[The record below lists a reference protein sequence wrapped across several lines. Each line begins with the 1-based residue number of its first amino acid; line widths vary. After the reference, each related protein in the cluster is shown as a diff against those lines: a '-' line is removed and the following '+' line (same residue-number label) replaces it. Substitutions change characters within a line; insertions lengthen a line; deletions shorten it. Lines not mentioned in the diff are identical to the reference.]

1 MGYNFSMHDNNV
13 PNKNLD
19 LEKGRKGNWIQTF
32 SGQMFW
38 PLDPRP
44 EEIFTHDIAHALS
57 LICRYAGHCRE
68 FYSVAQHCVIGT
80 HLVPR
85 HLALD
90 FLFHDASE
98 AYISDLPKP
107 VKVHLADYKEIEA
120 TIEAAI
126 AERYGLQ
133 DPHPPEIK
141 TMDWTLLATEARDL
155 MEIPRM
161 AWYIPEGIRALDYV
175 IKPWKPS
182 KAESLFHRHFEV
194 LTSKAYAEGKVSLD
208 IFHDQV
214 FI

>member
-1 MGYNFSMHDNNV
+1 MHDNNFSY
-13 PNKNLD
+13 NKKID
-19 LEKGRKGNWIQTF
+19 LETEERKGNWIQTF

-38 PLDPRP
+38 PMDPRP

-68 FYSVAQHCVIGT
+68 FYSVAQHSVIGT

-90 FLFHDASE
+90 FLFHDGSE

-107 VKVHLADYKEIEA
+107 VKVHIPEYQEIEKTIEKCIGERYNLKYPHPKEIK
-120 TIEAAI
+120 
-126 AERYGLQ
+126 
-133 DPHPPEIK
+133 D
-141 TMDWTLLATEARDL
+141 MDWTLLATEARDL

-161 AWYIPEGIRALDYV
+161 AWFIPEGIRALDYV